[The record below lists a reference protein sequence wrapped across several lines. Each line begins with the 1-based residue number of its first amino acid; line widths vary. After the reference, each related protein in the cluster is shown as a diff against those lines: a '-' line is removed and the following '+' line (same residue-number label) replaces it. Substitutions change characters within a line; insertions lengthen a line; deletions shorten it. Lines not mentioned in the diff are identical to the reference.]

1 MAEANP
7 AEILAAVKAGI
18 NRDGANNPKGDL
30 STRKIVVSGVGEV
43 ELVPDRVHAT
53 IDVTSVKNSV
63 EEARES
69 VQRRAG
75 YIRQVL
81 RNNGLRDAN
90 HEASTTIQR
99 NGTPENTFTVRTEFA
114 LTFADPVACERVLN
128 TLTEK
133 LETNVTLSKPKFS
146 QSKRRLDEARNAR
159 DKAALVAKTVRDD
172 VGRVV
177 LVEEEYNECSGPEE
191 GELVD
196 RADELVS
203 MRQRMRMATLVF
215 RAKVNATFE
224 LKNRKNQRT

>member
-146 QSKRRLDEARNAR
+146 QSKRRLDEAR
-159 DKAALVAKTVRDD
+159 
-172 VGRVV
+172 
-177 LVEEEYNECSGPEE
+177 
-191 GELVD
+191 
-196 RADELVS
+196 
-203 MRQRMRMATLVF
+203 
-215 RAKVNATFE
+215 
-224 LKNRKNQRT
+224 